1 MPSCSSFGNCTSLRR
16 AGIEMP
22 YFGFRFP
29 SAASCVTP
37 QARPAP
43 SRALGKAVNNRSRRR
58 RSRPRRRSRLR
69 WAERP
74 RHARGSPSGRWV
86 TVTTTVAG
94 NRWSTATGQPEEPRG
109 SCGDRHRTALRKEL
123 S

>member
-16 AGIEMP
+16 AGNEIP

-43 SRALGKAVNNRSRRR
+43 SRALGKAVNNRS
-58 RSRPRRRSRLR
+58 
-69 WAERP
+69 A
-74 RHARGSPSGRWV
+74 AAA
-86 TVTTTVAG
+86 TTESTPLCRAVRTRTRIFFRQTG
-94 NRWSTATGQPEEPRG
+94 NRHYD
-109 SCGDRHRTALRKEL
+109 CGRQSQGD
-123 S
+123 